1 MKQRDCRWLIALA
14 LFLTSMLNVAAEGL
28 TIPGIIGE
36 DDRILVDTTD
46 YPWSAIGRLNNT
58 LGPYCTG
65 TLVGPR
71 RVLTAAHCLWN
82 RETRDWLPPCALHF
96 LAGYRGGEFLGH
108 SLVVSYTLSGLAE
121 PPPTGPGEDPVAD
134 WAVLVLAED
143 LGNRAGF
150 VSVAPFN
157 PALFQEYQQQG
168 GSLLQAGYSRDSAH
182 TLTLNKPCRPTGFLA
197 GGKLMLHQCDTT
209 FGDSGS
215 PILLELNGSFT
226 VVAMVT
232 GIDPTKSRGYAL
244 TSMAFYDYL
253 QIPQAPGDRGNTAP
267 VAC

>member
-28 TIPGIIGE
+28 AIPGIIGE

-82 RETRDWLPPCALHF
+82 RETRNWLPPCALHF
-96 LAGYRGGEFLGH
+96 VAGYRGGNYLDH
-108 SLVVSYTLSGLAE
+108 SLVMSYDIAGQAL
-121 PPPTGPGEDPVAD
+121 PPPTGPADDPVDD
-134 WAVLVLAED
+134 WAILFLAED
-143 LGNRAGF
+143 LSETAGF
-150 VSVAPFN
+150 LPVAPLDPERLRN
-157 PALFQEYQQQG
+157 YQQQG
-168 GSLLQAGYSRDSAH
+168 GILLQAGYSRDSAH
-182 TLTLNKPCRPTGFLA
+182 ALTLNKPCPPTGFVH
-197 GGKLMLHQCDTT
+197 GGSVMLHQCDTT

-215 PILLELNGSFT
+215 PILLELGGSFQ
-226 VVAMVT
+226 VVAIVS
-232 GIDPTKSRGYAL
+232 GID
-244 TSMAFYDYL
+244 TSKGQGITVTSKVFYQYL
-253 QIPQAPGDRGNTAP
+253 QNLRAPDLGESTP